1 METIRKP
8 KTVSGKN
15 AVAVKGD
22 FLILQ
27 HEGKEYRFEL
37 NSISKQL
44 ANATQAVRENFKVSS
59 SGYGIHWADAD
70 EDLSINALLNSRV
83 EDLILN
89 G

>member
-8 KTVSGKN
+8 KTISDKN

-27 HEGKEYRFEL
+27 YQGEEYRFEL
-37 NSISKQL
+37 SSISKQL
-44 ANATQAVRENFKVSS
+44 ANASQAVRENFKVSP

-70 EDLSINALLNSRV
+70 EDLSINALLNNRI
-83 EDLILN
+83 ED
-89 G
+89 